1 MSHTHAQ
8 CLKRSLKKSHYFTY
22 DVQIDYEMIII
33 VRVIWCSINNVKA
46 SMSDHSL
53 AWNLLGEATHLLTLS
68 IIAYLKTFL
77 LLIEVL
83 CAHLTLWTRS
93 ASLHANWKE
102 GKCPSFSRLSTTKYW
117 IKKRHLQ
124 NFVDH
129 FQSKTTFK
137 VRFMSGFFKELK
149 RRHCTSV
156 PMHFS

>member
-1 MSHTHAQ
+1 MHHKLIT
-8 CLKRSLKKSHYFTY
+8 R
-22 DVQIDYEMIII
+22 MIII
-33 VRVIWCSINNVKA
+33 RVIWCSINNVKA

-102 GKCPSFSRLSTTKYW
+102 GKWLSFS
-117 IKKRHLQ
+117 RHLQ

-137 VRFMSGFFKELK
+137 VRFMRGIIL
-149 RRHCTSV
+149 
-156 PMHFS
+156 

>member
-1 MSHTHAQ
+1 LSHTHAQ

-129 FQSKTTFK
+129 FQTKTTFK
-137 VRFMSGFFKELK
+137 VRFMRGFFKELK
-149 RRHCTSV
+149 RRHYTSV